1 MKYIKSYLVI
11 NESVTYTI
19 EGRPNHV
26 YKPADK
32 YWKYAR
38 VGEDTWN
45 LVENDESVG
54 KLNSKYKLD
63 LGIFKPKGFSKYK
76 IIARPGHYY
85 KVDPTNQ
92 FWLYYIINATEVK
105 WYGVENETS
114 VKSLNSK
121 YGLNLSAYV
130 PLKGASV
137 GSKGAVA
144 ALKASSSYK
153 LLYKGWEERGIS
165 AAKYLVK
172 TGVDIG
178 MTKMLASAFVGN
190 FKVESGVR
198 HDVSQIS
205 TKGLKLGFGFKP
217 TTLSEAKTQK
227 AWTGYGVAQWTN
239 SRKDALINSNANNIT
254 KQLDFVIKELKGSSM
269 WKSIKEAKTLDIAAS
284 LVVTKYERA
293 GIKHLKDRQEAAS
306 YIYSKL

>member
-1 MKYIKSYLVI
+1 MKHIKSYLVI

-26 YKPADK
+26 YKPTDK

-38 VGEDTWN
+38 VGEDEWN

-76 IIARPGHYY
+76 ITARPGYYY
-85 KVDPTNQ
+85 KIDPTGK
-92 FWLYYIINATEVK
+92 FWLYYIINATTAK

-121 YGLNLSAYV
+121 YGLNLSV
-130 PLKGASV
+130 H
-137 GSKGAVA
+137 
-144 ALKASSSYK
+144 SSYR
-153 LLYKGWEERGIS
+153 LLYKGWEERGTA
-165 AAKYLVK
+165 AAKYLLK
-172 TGVDIG
+172 AGSDIG
-178 MTKMLASAFVGN
+178 MTKLLASAFIGN

-198 HDVSQIS
+198 HNVSQFS

-217 TTLSEAKTQK
+217 TTLSEAKAQK
-227 AWTGYGVAQWTN
+227 AWAGYGIAQWTN
-239 SRKDALINSNANNIT
+239 SRKDALINSNANNIN
-254 KQLDFVIKELKGSSM
+254 KQLDFVIKELRGSSM
-269 WKSIKEAKTLDIAAS
+269 WKSIKEAKTLDIATS

-293 GIKHLKDRQEAAS
+293 GVKHLKGRQGAAR